1 MIIGIDVGGTYIK
14 GAGFEKGKIIKREK
28 TITPYGGKEIANK
41 IIEVVFS
48 IDKNPEGVGIGIP
61 GIVYEGKVVQAPNLK
76 GFEGFEIEKYLREK
90 FKFPFF
96 IDNDANCALL
106 GEKYFGYGKNL
117 SNFIVI
123 TLGTG
128 VGGGIFCNGK
138 ILRGKDKGA
147 GEIGHI
153 TVFPGGIKC
162 NCGKRGCLEAYA
174 SKEGFKKIL
183 KEDIEPEEVAKRLEE
198 GILKYKKV
206 FYLAGKALG
215 IACGNLV
222 NIFNPE
228 AIIFTGGISKSF
240 HLFKGTFF
248 KNLKNNAF
256 PHLLKNLKIKVSKL
270 GDDAGV
276 LGAIALFMYEK
287 SF

>member
-14 GAGFEKGKIIKREK
+14 GAGFEKGKIVKRERVK
-28 TITPYGGKEIANK
+28 TPEGGKEIVDK

-61 GIVYEGKVVQAPNLK
+61 GIVYEGKVINAPNLK
-76 GFEGFEIEKYLREK
+76 GFEGFEIEKYLKEK

-96 IDNDANCALL
+96 IDNDANCAAI

-117 SNFIVI
+117 NNFIVI

-138 ILRGKDKGA
+138 ILRGEKRGA

-153 TVFPGGIKC
+153 TVFPDGIKC

-183 KEDIEPEEVAKRLEE
+183 KEDIEPEEIAKRAEE

-206 FYLAGKALG
+206 FYIMGKALG

-228 AIIFTGGISKSF
+228 AIIFTGGISKIF
-240 HLFKGTFF
+240 HLFKNVFL

-256 PHLLKNLKIKVSKL
+256 PYLLKNLKIRVSKL
-270 GDDAGV
+270 QDDTGV
-276 LGAIALFMYEK
+276 LGAVALFMYERL
-287 SF
+287 